1 MKPTFTLP
9 VMALFGIFASFLLL
23 GCTSKHIKTET
34 SETRA
39 EDGNTSHL
47 STTKNTKAIPPK
59 EDFIIGFNPFK
70 DDPDNPS
77 PHNPL
82 IKKFGDIPQV
92 RTYMRLQRK
101 YLSGIS
107 LTIDEAIELH
117 TVEFYLY
124 PHPSTEAHLKYLKK
138 HKKELEASGQTAEF
152 EWKYTGTTHVDYS
165 RSDGYTIKTEIRP
178 DGSKTIYDSRVEGG
192 VIEVPPQAESPY
204 SDKAIDEKPR

>member
-1 MKPTFTLP
+1 MKWTLTLP
-9 VMALFGIFASFLLL
+9 LIGLLGIFASFLLL
-23 GCTSKHIKTET
+23 GCASKHIKTET
-34 SETRA
+34 PETRS
-39 EDGNTSHL
+39 EDGKIAHL
-47 STTKNTKAIPPK
+47 STDKSVKAKPPK

-101 YLSGIS
+101 YLSGIP

-117 TVEFYLY
+117 TVDFHLY
-124 PHPSTEAHLKYLKK
+124 PHPSTEARLKYLKK
-138 HKKELEASGQTAEF
+138 HKKALETSGRVNEF
-152 EWKYTGTTHVDYS
+152 EWKYTGTTMVDYS
-165 RSDGYTIKTEIRP
+165 RSGYTIKTHTRP

-192 VIEVPPQAESPY
+192 IIEVPPQVESPHTDD
-204 SDKAIDEKPR
+204 SGDEKN